1 MCLAILGVLVGP
13 AAAETAPADPR
24 PTTPPATPTVAAAAK
39 TAPTSPPGLPTT
51 QKPAS
56 PKAEAKPSEEAV
68 VSGPMVSASAK
79 ANAGSHG
86 EQSPKNVRASHDDKA
101 APGESVGAEP
111 DSKAKPKAK
120 AKPHAKP
127 ATNDEVPRRFG
138 EGPSPASPPPLTMA
152 GLRDEIQRESS
163 SGAIDPATP
172 ARTKVEQMLAE
183 VTKARAALHA
193 DTDRLEAMLTANDGA
208 GETNSAGGG
217 PASGA
222 GKPAAKNP
230 LDILAKALRGIKPA
244 EAAPI
249 VSRLDKRLAANVLQ
263 RMPPADAG
271 KIMGA
276 MKPDNAAELATQI
289 AMRQSSSEAKK

>member
-1 MCLAILGVLVGP
+1 MCLATLGALVGP

-24 PTTPPATPTVAAAAK
+24 PPTAPATPTAAAAAK
-39 TAPTSPPGLPTT
+39 TAPTSPPAVPSA

-56 PKAEAKPSEEAV
+56 PKSEARPSEE
-68 VSGPMVSASAK
+68 S
-79 ANAGSHG
+79 
-86 EQSPKNVRASHDDKA
+86 KA
-101 APGESVGAEP
+101 APGDGVAVEP
-111 DSKAKPKAK
+111 DRKAKPKAK
-120 AKPHAKP
+120 AKPP
-127 ATNDEVPRRFG
+127 ARPTTNDEVPRRFG
-138 EGPSPASPPPLTMA
+138 EGPSPASPPPLTMD
-152 GLRDEIQRESS
+152 GLRDEVQRESP
-163 SGAIDPATP
+163 SGTLDPATP
-172 ARTKVEQMLAE
+172 ARTKAEQMLAE
-183 VTKARAALHA
+183 VAKARAALRA

-208 GETNSAGGG
+208 GETTSAGGG
-217 PASGA
+217 SASGA
-222 GKPAAKNP
+222 GKPVAKDP

-289 AMRQSSSEAKK
+289 AMRQSPSEAKK